1 MKTKEMKGITL
12 VALVV
17 TIVVLLIL
25 AGVSIN
31 AVVGDNGIIKKAQ
44 QSANLSKEAE
54 AKEVI
59 NRAILEFS
67 LSKGYETL
75 KDFLQTKIE
84 NGTIDN
90 VEDNSDGTLKI
101 WKNGYFVDNVKN
113 RTNSSK
119 GDVENSGGST
129 GDVEDKIITLSATPY
144 NGTYDGNSHNVITN
158 ISANPSD
165 SKIEYSI
172 DGTNFS
178 TTMPTITNASSI
190 SVTIKASKTGYT
202 TKTINVIATV
212 AKAEGK
218 ITLSETN
225 GTVDKG
231 NSITF
236 TVNEN
241 TGTLSVVSSDTSVAT
256 ASISKN
262 IVTINSVAKG
272 IATITVT
279 SSESTNYTEKT
290 ATYSVTIKSSEFTEE
305 SGVGYYADV
314 DNDGTVDGI
323 IFADRKKGASD
334 SWGSSGYGSYSIST
348 VSDIKGYYVSQ
359 ESYNGPFG
367 AKKVLATKETSG
379 NERFYVMNLK
389 DYNTVYTKT
398 YIFEKAQSITSGR
411 WSVPSRNLLA
421 AFGGEL
427 GITTSNYREYGL
439 SDVYWSSTAISIDD
453 FGYSADFSYGKI
465 LNTSYDG
472 RTCAVR
478 LARTF

>member
-1 MKTKEMKGITL
+1 MLDNKKGITL
-12 VALVV
+12 IALVV
-17 TIVVLLIL
+17 TVVVLIIL

-31 AVVGDNGIIKKAQ
+31 AVLGDNGIIKKANQ
-44 QSANLSKEAE
+44 AASVTKEAE
-54 AKEVI
+54 VKEAI
-59 NRAILEFS
+59 NRTILEFY
-67 LSKGYETL
+67 LTDDYETL
-75 KDFLQTKIE
+75 EDFLKAKVTEGKIDSVTK
-84 NGTIDN
+84 NA
-90 VEDNSDGTLKI
+90 DGTLT
-101 WKNGYFVDNVKN
+101 VKKGN
-113 RTNSSK
+113 YSVTVENKTNSSK
-119 GDVENSGGST
+119 GDGENSGGST

-144 NGTYDGNSHNVITN
+144 NGTYDENSHNVITN

-290 ATYSVTIKSSEFTEE
+290 ATYTVTVKNPTFTAD
-305 SGVGYYADV
+305 SGVGYYADT
-314 DNDGTVDGI
+314 DGDGTPDGI
-323 IFADRKKGASD
+323 IFEDFKKGGSG
-334 SWGSSGYGSYSIST
+334 SWGSTNYTIST
-348 VSDIKGYYVSQ
+348 VTGLKEYYVSKTN
-359 ESYNGPFG
+359 YNGPFG
-367 AKKVLATKETSG
+367 TKNVLSAIGSG
-379 NERFYVMNLK
+379 NERFKVMALS
-389 DYNTVYTKT
+389 DYNNSAT
-398 YIFEKAQSITSGR
+398 YRYHDAYGITSGE
-411 WSVPSRNLLA
+411 WSVPTKYELA
-421 AFGGEL
+421 AFGGQL
-427 GITTSNYREYGL
+427 GITTSNYICYGL
-439 SDVYWSSTAISIDD
+439 KGVYLSSSEISNNGYNGYYVNFSSGRIDYD
-453 FGYSADFSYGKI
+453 ISYI
-465 LNTSYDG
+465 D
-472 RTCAVR
+472 CPVR

>member
-119 GDVENSGGST
+119 GDGGNSGGST

-305 SGVGYYADV
+305 SGVGYYADT
-314 DNDGTVDGI
+314 DGDGTPDGI
-323 IFADRKKGASD
+323 IFEDFKKGGSG
-334 SWGSSGYGSYSIST
+334 SWGSTNYTIST
-348 VSDIKGYYVSQ
+348 VTGLKEYYVSKTN
-359 ESYNGPFG
+359 YNGPFG
-367 AKKVLATKETSG
+367 TKNVLSARGSG
-379 NERFYVMNLK
+379 NARFKVMALS
-389 DYNTVYTKT
+389 DYNNSAT
-398 YIFEKAQSITSGR
+398 YNFSNAREITSGEWR
-411 WSVPSRNLLA
+411 VPTIYELA
-421 AFGGEL
+421 AFGREL
-427 GITTSNYREYGL
+427 GITTSNYSGYGL
-439 SDVYWSSTAISIDD
+439 KATYWLSSAVNID
-453 FGYSADFSYGKI
+453 YM
-465 LNTSYDG
+465 TM
-472 RTCAVR
+472 R
-478 LARTF
+478 LLRSV